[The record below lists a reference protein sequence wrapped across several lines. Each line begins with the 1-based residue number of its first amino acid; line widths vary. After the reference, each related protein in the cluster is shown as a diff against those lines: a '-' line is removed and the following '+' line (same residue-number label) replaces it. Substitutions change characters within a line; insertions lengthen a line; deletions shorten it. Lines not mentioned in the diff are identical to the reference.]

1 MTANLTTFVG
11 NGPKQAPF
19 ETNNKFLLKELYR
32 AETEQLTYENLTN
45 TLNTSSNGTYLS
57 ADDTLHQIR
66 ELAHRK
72 ANEVINR
79 KLSILN
85 QEIRQLKRKVFP
97 KNRPG
102 SPQPHKEDYYYVYEL
117 PVFKKP
123 TNDQERVEV
132 NKQVREH
139 LEKILQKIE
148 AVIDSPASPS
158 TFTETDNEEQPASTP
173 AATE

>member
-1 MTANLTTFVG
+1 MTANQSTLVG
-11 NGPKQAPF
+11 NAPKQASF
-19 ETNNKFLLKELYR
+19 ETNNKLLLKELYR
-32 AETEQLTYENLTN
+32 AEIEQLTYENLTN
-45 TLNTSSNGTYLS
+45 TLNTSSNGTYSS
-57 ADDTLHQIR
+57 ADDILHQIR
-66 ELAHRK
+66 ELAQRK

-79 KLSILN
+79 KLNVLN
-85 QEIRQLKRKVFP
+85 QEIHQLKRKVFL

-102 SPQPHKEDYYYVYEL
+102 SPQPHKEDYYYIYEL

-148 AVIDSPASPS
+148 AVIDSPTSPS
-158 TFTETDNEEQPASTP
+158 MFTETDNEEQPVSPP
-173 AATE
+173 AAAE